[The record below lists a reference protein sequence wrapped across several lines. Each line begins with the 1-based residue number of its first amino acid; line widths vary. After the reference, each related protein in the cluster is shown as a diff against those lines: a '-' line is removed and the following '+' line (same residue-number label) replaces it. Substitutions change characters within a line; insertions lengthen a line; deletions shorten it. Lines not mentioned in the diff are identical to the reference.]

1 MSAFEIRRAGADD
14 LPVVFRLVE
23 ALLKELG
30 EEGEA
35 AGTLDVGALSDLQRQ
50 LGDRHIALLALTG
63 SGVPAGVLT
72 LSESF
77 AIHANGRFG
86 VINEMYV
93 VPECRDTRI
102 GVSLISA
109 AVSHG
114 RRCGWRRIDVTA
126 PEAERWRGVRHFYE
140 QNGFADA
147 GLKLKRLL

>member
-14 LPVVFRLVE
+14 LPVVFRLVG

-30 EEGEA
+30 EEGEE
-35 AGTLDVGALSDLQRQ
+35 AGALDVDALSDLQWQ

-63 SGVPAGVLT
+63 SGVPASVLT

-77 AIHANGRFG
+77 AIYANGRFG

-93 VPECRDTRI
+93 VPEYRDTRI

-109 AVSHG
+109 AASHG
-114 RRCGWRRIDVTA
+114 QQRGWRRIDVTA

-140 QNGFADA
+140 QNGFTCA
-147 GLKLKRLL
+147 GPKLKRLL